1 MCTPHGCRCTRTF
14 LGAPPTPRLGVSE
27 AKLQTPRAQKCAA
40 GTREAVCME
49 NSSVRAARPHPEER
63 ACRRSLANSNA
74 RARVSKDENV
84 RLSSPSCFETHR
96 SVRRLWMLLRFVP
109 CCDAAALGR
118 DDDGLVRAKY
128 QPADARNDRRLR
140 SIVSGL
146 LFTMTFATRTCR
158 SHERS
163 NSLHGDCDGDNGE
176 ASAAFAHPG
185 GGEAADQE

>member
-1 MCTPHGCRCTRTF
+1 KQGC
-14 LGAPPTPRLGVSE
+14 
-27 AKLQTPRAQKCAA
+27 KPRAQKCAA
-40 GTREAVCME
+40 GTRWAVCMG
-49 NSSVRAARPHPEER
+49 SM
-63 ACRRSLANSNA
+63 
-74 RARVSKDENV
+74 RARLRDAFLAERSQPLFWLDETKDHLTIRV
-84 RLSSPSCFETHR
+84 VPAKAGTHDHR
-96 SVRRLWMLLRFVP
+96 QWLWGPAR
-109 CCDAAALGR
+109 AALGR
-118 DDDGLVRAKY
+118 DDDDLVQAKHH
-128 QPADARNDRRLR
+128 PVDARNDRRPR